1 MLLRRYLAS
10 TALAFSLALATG
22 VALSGE
28 PQVSVPQPARDRY
41 DEAQALEKQGKIK
54 EALAA
59 YQQAINLGMQLFP
72 RAHLKEAKAF
82 LDLKDYDTAV
92 ARFSKFIDN
101 FGLED
106 SCRY

>member
-1 MLLRRYLAS
+1 MSLRRYLAFGVLVALV
-10 TALAFSLALATG
+10 ALAGGGRGRA
-22 VALSGE
+22 E
-28 PQVSVPQPARDRY
+28 PQVAIPQPARDRY
-41 DEAQALEKQGKIK
+41 DEGQALEKQGKIK

-72 RAHLKEAKAF
+72 RALLKEAKAF
-82 LDLKDYDTAV
+82 LDLKDYDTAI